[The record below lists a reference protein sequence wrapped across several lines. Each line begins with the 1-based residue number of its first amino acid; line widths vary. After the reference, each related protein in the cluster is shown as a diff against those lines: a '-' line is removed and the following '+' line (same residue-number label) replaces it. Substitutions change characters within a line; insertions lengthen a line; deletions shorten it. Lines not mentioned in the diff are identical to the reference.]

1 MLYCLIETTQSS
13 LQNEM
18 ASLPFKAVI
27 CTIKHH
33 QCINFHFE
41 SYTYKVSGFGGKL
54 TGGGGGGIVQC
65 YTFSFYKLQSRGV
78 ARNSYTEVG
87 ARVGICDHIAHE
99 SSVWEHA
106 PRKLLYFR
114 PLIQSSGIS
123 GCLIGSYM

>member
-54 TGGGGGGIVQC
+54 TGGGGGELCSVTLLASI
-65 YTFSFYKLQSRGV
+65 
-78 ARNSYTEVG
+78 SYSPE
-87 ARVGICDHIAHE
+87 E
-99 SSVWEHA
+99 
-106 PRKLLYFR
+106 
-114 PLIQSSGIS
+114 
-123 GCLIGSYM
+123 